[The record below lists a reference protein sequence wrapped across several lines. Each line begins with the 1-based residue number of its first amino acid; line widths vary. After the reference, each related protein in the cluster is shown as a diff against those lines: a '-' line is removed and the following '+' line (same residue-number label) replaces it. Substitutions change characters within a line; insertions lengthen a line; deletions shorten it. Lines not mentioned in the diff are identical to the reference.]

1 MENNKETVVITGAT
15 RGIGLALAEAYNQ
28 KGYQVYAL
36 DIKQH
41 NNLSPDIIFKQID
54 LRHPESIDKIF
65 TEIKSESG
73 VINILINNAAIAYFN
88 KDIRETSFEDYERL
102 MSVNLKATFFC
113 CKAFIKLHDIS
124 QYGRIINIASTRW
137 AQNEPDWELYG
148 ASKGGVVSLTS
159 SLAISTAN
167 QNMTVN
173 AISPGWIVCDKYEQ
187 ISSKEHCFH
196 PSGRVGR
203 PQDIVKAAFYLSDK
217 DNDFVN
223 GINLVVDGGVTKKM
237 IYD

>member
-1 MENNKETVVITGAT
+1 MENKKDTIIITGAT
-15 RGIGLALAEAYNQ
+15 RGIGLALAEAYSQ

-41 NNLSPDIIFKQID
+41 NNLSPNIVFKQID
-54 LRHPESIDKIF
+54 LSYPESIEEVF
-65 TEIKSESG
+65 NEIKTESG

-88 KDIRETSFEDYERL
+88 KDIRETTFEDYDRM
-102 MSVNLKATFFC
+102 MSVNLKAAFFS
-113 CKAFIKLHDIS
+113 CKAFIKLHDTS

-148 ASKGGVVSLTS
+148 ASKGGIVSLTS

-167 QNMTVN
+167 TNITVN
-173 AISPGWIVCDKYEQ
+173 TISPGWIVCDKYDQ
-187 ISSKEHCFH
+187 LSPKEHSFH
-196 PSGRVGR
+196 PSGRVGK

-223 GINLVVDGGVTKKM
+223 GINLVVDGGVSKKM